1 QEAVARKALYQ
12 EALESINYKGDLYPD
27 TSRLFGPNVN
37 KDSKV
42 AEQWKSILDANDGA
56 YVSSSRLGSG
66 AYQYNYNGSGD
77 SDIISISQSLGG
89 TARAQI
95 SRSPVGMFT
104 GDGDDVIVVGGDYG
118 RATSSGYT
126 DRSNLTK
133 MGNGDDTLIV
143 GVSHV
148 DRNLYL
154 DNDGHIHATTKSQL
168 VNDGELI
175 NLSQDFND
183 GNNGGMISGTT
194 IYMDEGNDTVIV
206 MGHSGNGIAIIN
218 SIIDLGAGD
227 DVLQTYGEISSNNGT
242 NVEILGGAGID
253 TLIIDSGDI
262 SSSQFSGIERIQL
275 GNNGGVNIVASE
287 LIKDGVN
294 SIEEG
299 ILKITGSSTSK
310 VNLDGKWTLE
320 ESQHEGGIWNFG
332 SIENDNAIKYKV
344 YIHDD
349 APGIKLWIDENINV
363 I

>member
-27 TSRLFGPNVN
+27 TSRLFLSNN

-42 AEQWKSILDANDGA
+42 AEQWKSILDANEGA
-56 YVSSSRLGSG
+56 YVSSSKLDSG

-89 TARAQI
+89 TARVQI

-118 RATSSGYT
+118 RATSLGYT

-148 DRNLYL
+148 DRKLYL

-206 MGHSGNGIAIIN
+206 MGHVGNGIAIIN

-227 DVLQTYGEISSNNGT
+227 DVLQTYGDISSNNGT

-262 SSSQFSGIERIQL
+262 SNSQFSGIERIQL
-275 GNNGGVNIVASE
+275 GNSGGVNIVASE

-310 VNLDGKWTLE
+310 VNLDGKW
-320 ESQHEGGIWNFG
+320 NFG
-332 SIENDNAIKYKV
+332 SIENENDIKYKV

-349 APGIKLWIDENINV
+349 APDIKLWIDENINV
-363 I
+363 M